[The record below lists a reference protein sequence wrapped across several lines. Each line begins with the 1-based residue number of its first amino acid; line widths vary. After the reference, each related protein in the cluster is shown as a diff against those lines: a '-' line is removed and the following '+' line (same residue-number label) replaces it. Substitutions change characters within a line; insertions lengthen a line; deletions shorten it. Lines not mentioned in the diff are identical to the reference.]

1 MKVVD
6 QESGKDLD
14 PSGALAKQH
23 WGQSGTNL
31 SEEPPSKGSVHKAR
45 IVSIRAFGAF
55 VELEGY
61 RTNGLVHVS
70 QVHCVWISVKQLYS
84 IGSADLQAPGLCS
97 SFWMTRKSLAVGP
110 VSHLQESGLAYQ
122 FTIAK
127 SFSLLLL
134 SLLDCLLSSIRQLER
149 LVQGL
154 FSACLQNQAEL
165 H

>member
-23 WGQSGTNL
+23 WAQSGTNL

-70 QVHCVWISVKQLYS
+70 QVHCVWISLKQLYF
-84 IGSADLQAPGLCS
+84 IGGADLTADK
-97 SFWMTRKSLAVGP
+97 T
-110 VSHLQESGLAYQ
+110 
-122 FTIAK
+122 
-127 SFSLLLL
+127 LLK
-134 SLLDCLLSSIRQLER
+134 LLDYQKVPGYWPCQPFARKRLGLSIHHCQ
-149 LVQGL
+149 VI
-154 FSACLQNQAEL
+154 FTSAAVAAR
-165 H
+165 